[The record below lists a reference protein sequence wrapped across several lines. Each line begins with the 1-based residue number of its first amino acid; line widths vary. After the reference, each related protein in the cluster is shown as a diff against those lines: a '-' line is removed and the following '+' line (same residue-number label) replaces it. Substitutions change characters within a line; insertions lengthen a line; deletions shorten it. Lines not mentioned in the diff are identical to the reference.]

1 MPCCSAFGCRTRETD
16 GKRLFR
22 IPSAKRDAAQR
33 KVWLHRISRADFNP
47 IQWFR
52 LCEDHFTDD
61 QFELVILQSCDTKK
75 LKRQAIPSLFVHRKQ
90 LKPRKP
96 PAKRK
101 NTPCTSTTLPS
112 AGSNAIHIA
121 TPLIIELTHSC
132 VALSVART
140 NMDVNSSFLLSI

>member
-33 KVWLHRISRADFNP
+33 KVWLQRISRADFNP
-47 IQWFR
+47 TQWSR

-61 QFELVILQSCDTKK
+61 QIEPVILQSCGTKK

-96 PAKRK
+96 PAK
-101 NTPCTSTTLPS
+101 P
-112 AGSNAIHIA
+112 
-121 TPLIIELTHSC
+121 
-132 VALSVART
+132 LSVART
-140 NMDVNSSFLLSI
+140 NLDVNSSFLLCI